1 MDWTPRMSAVL
12 LFVGARRA
20 RRERLLTALMA
31 RTSVEV
37 LQRELK
43 KLED

>member
-1 MDWTPRMSAVL
+1 MEWTPRMSAAL

-20 RRERLLTALMA
+20 RRERLLTAMA
-31 RTSVEV
+31 QRTSVEA